1 MRQST
6 ARRPHP
12 KAKFTKEED
21 VLLRKL
27 VFQFGEDV
35 WPQVAQHMRN
45 RNSRQCKERW
55 NNYLSPN
62 ISTEPWTPDED
73 SLLQQKIRELGQ
85 KWVQIA
91 TFFPART
98 DVNVKNRF
106 NLLSRRSKRTAR
118 APRPPAPEVPMPAL
132 LTAQL
137 SPVVQPSGGPRTPFP
152 PLSAPEFGAFPL
164 FRADK

>member
-1 MRQST
+1 MRQCP

-12 KAKFTKEED
+12 KAKFTTEED

-27 VFQFGEDV
+27 VFQFGEDA

-62 ISTEPWTPDED
+62 ISTAPWTPEED
-73 SLLQQKIRELGQ
+73 GLLQQKIRELGQ

-91 TFFPART
+91 TFFPTRT

-118 APRPPAPEVPMPAL
+118 APRPPADVQSPAL
-132 LTAQL
+132 LTVQL
-137 SPVVQPSGGPRTPFP
+137 PPVVPPSGGPRILFP
-152 PLSAPEFGAFPL
+152 PLTAPEFGAFPL
-164 FRADK
+164 FRDNK